1 MLRPLPCPWGPARQ
15 SGTMKM
21 HFSIPVSEQLL
32 EKFGGRYVVY
42 SVYLEGFLFCKVRYS
57 QLHHW
62 NDQLRRIFGSTVPAF
77 PPKFYLAMTKSMA
90 DERRSQLEQYLQ
102 SVTVDPSITNSDV
115 FISFFRKLQQDTF
128 QIQTQRASLD
138 VYLADGRNVRLDIQT
153 SDTAERVLE
162 VVSYKMGLS
171 RELIGYFSL
180 FFIQDHSN
188 GVLSVVKK
196 VAEFELPYV
205 SLQSMKESD
214 CKIGIRKWYMD
225 PSLDKMLM
233 DCGASVNL
241 LYMQALQ
248 EIEKNWVKPT
258 DGQMQKLESL
268 QKAANKMKVLELVQ
282 EVQHYGY
289 IQLDPCTCDYPE
301 VGCSAA
307 VHVGNNEISCCIKL
321 PSNQTK
327 EVSFRINRVRCW
339 QVTFLGAITQPKD
352 QGHEQTLELRF
363 EYSDSDSWRWI
374 VFYTKQAFLLS
385 SCLKK
390 IISEQLMKTT
400 KGDKEMI
407 EMPESLKSKKSSVQQ
422 SQIAHSGFIPRK
434 RILVRPNKEDG
445 VFEKIREED
454 L

>member
-1 MLRPLPCPWGPARQ
+1 MLRPLPCPCGPARR

-268 QKAANKMKVLELVQ
+268 QKAANKIKVLELVQ

-307 VHVGNNEISCCIKL
+307 VHVGNNEISCFIKL

-339 QVTFLGAITQPKD
+339 QVTFL
-352 QGHEQTLELRF
+352 
-363 EYSDSDSWRWI
+363 
-374 VFYTKQAFLLS
+374 AFLLS

-400 KGDKEMI
+400 KGDKEMQI

-422 SQIAHSGFIPRK
+422 SQIAHSGFISRK